1 MTSITEIVAS
11 STVPE
16 AERAVLVASL
26 VERENIMADQ
36 LRSLGQQF
44 GLYPEIV
51 AESLASVGMGSPLD
65 ETTRAY
71 VRQQFVDL
79 MERLRQG
86 QQGPTPPP
94 DGSAGV

>member
-1 MTSITEIVAS
+1 MTTIAEIVAS

-26 VERENIMADQ
+26 IERENIMADQ

-51 AESLASVGMGSPLD
+51 AESLASVEMGSPLD
-65 ETTRAY
+65 EVTRAY

-79 MERLRQG
+79 MDRLRE
-86 QQGPTPPP
+86 QQGPVPPP
-94 DGSAGV
+94 DAGV